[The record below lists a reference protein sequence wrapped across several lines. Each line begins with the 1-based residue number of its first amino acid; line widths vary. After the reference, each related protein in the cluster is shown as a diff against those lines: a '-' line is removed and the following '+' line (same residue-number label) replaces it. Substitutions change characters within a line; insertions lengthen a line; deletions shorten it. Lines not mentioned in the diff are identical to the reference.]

1 MSQTSHGPELESFSL
16 TTRWKKPRSHHSSN
30 LAPGKKGAWT
40 GPKASP
46 FSRCEP
52 RKWQAMVNSSLH
64 GNQYSCRV
72 LSHWL
77 FRVVLWSKWNKSTTM
92 VATLWGGNNSWLNM
106 IGRPTISLSH
116 GYSHFILESLQCRS
130 CSNTWANRFGDSEN
144 KRSSKSNGWG
154 PWWPAEASPIYSI
167 RDVSHDFCWV
177 VFQSKIAL
185 HQPQA
190 ATLHLSL
197 GGDTVFR
204 LLTPPWTEFAAGGTE
219 KAHCDSGHV
228 ANDDFSFIVGGDGR
242 LLRKTQWS
250 QKGLEIQ
257 IERALLILHGLP

>member
-16 TTRWKKPRSHHSSN
+16 TTRWKNRETTTLRTWLRERKGHGQVLKLRLSPGAN
-30 LAPGKKGAWT
+30 LESVFT
-40 GPKASP
+40 
-46 FSRCEP
+46 
-52 RKWQAMVNSSLH
+52 MVNSSLH